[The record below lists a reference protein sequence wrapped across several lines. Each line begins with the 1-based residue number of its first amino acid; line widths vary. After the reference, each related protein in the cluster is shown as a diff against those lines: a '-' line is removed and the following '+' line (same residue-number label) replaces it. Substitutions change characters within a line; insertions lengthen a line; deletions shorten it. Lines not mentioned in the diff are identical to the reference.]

1 MMFMSPRSLRYRR
14 HAGQALVEFLI
25 VSTLVLV
32 PLFLA
37 VPLLGKYLDMKS
49 TAIQAARYAAWERTV
64 WYGGSDWSAGSK
76 DDAKIAREIR
86 QRFFSNT
93 AINKLQSADG
103 NMTGW
108 GGGPKPLWR
117 DRAGNPMLVNYDSD
131 VGQATP
137 ASSTP
142 GTLNDILTPVVEVID
157 TVDKILGAEF
167 KLHMNSLYKAS
178 VSVQTRPTRP
188 ILQVMGNTPDLET
201 LGGAPSFVETN
212 VMVAN
217 GWNANGAAHVKKQ
230 VEGLTPTSVAQR
242 DPVKTALEVIQYFTA
257 IIAPELMPDH
267 LKLGGEIQ
275 PDVVPG
281 DRLK

>member
-1 MMFMSPRSLRYRR
+1 MSARPFRFRS
-14 HAGQALVEFLI
+14 HTGQAMVEFLI

-37 VPLLGKYLDMKS
+37 VPLLGKFLDLKS

-76 DDAKIAREIR
+76 DDAMIQREIR

-93 AINKLQSADG
+93 ATNKLQAGDG
-103 NMTGW
+103 NMAGW
-108 GGGPKPLWR
+108 DGGPKPLWR

-131 VGQATP
+131 VAQATP

-178 VSVQTRPTRP
+178 VSVQTQPTRP
-188 ILQVMGNTPDLET
+188 IRQVLGGTASLET
-201 LGGAPSFVETN
+201 FSGVAPLFNETN

-217 GWNANGAAHVKKQ
+217 GWNANGPDHVKKQ